1 LRAIFLFIIIA
12 AAVVISTPGCC
23 GKGSNDEIGEDTGPA
38 VTERGTTGAVE
49 VSDLKIT
56 LDVTSHIREG
66 RMLVTEEFT
75 LTAGGGAATFTIS
88 DNADTRPTAG
98 ELKLADGLLR
108 KYGAGYEG
116 PLLQNE
122 IPDLAPFAVYK
133 DGAKQPA
140 TVKGFIQ
147 EGPSHTA
154 AIGTAET
161 MIKLGA
167 GETAVVKVVKHGYF
181 YTDAPFS
188 IEDYYFV
195 YDLASDFGG
204 VPISGATVT
213 ANFDRTPTKI
223 NTPERWTA
231 VKDTGKNKTWEIEAH
246 APDHE
251 AYPDDGY
258 LGDDAPRLVMTYPA
272 DDKVYLTVLAANVNF
287 REEPNPDAPRVT
299 GKETLVSGEKVELI
313 EIDGDWYNVDAD
325 GARGWVRWRYR
336 DPDTGKTNVYVE
348 EFEMAY

>member
-1 LRAIFLFIIIA
+1 MRGILLFIVIA
-12 AAVVISTPGCC
+12 TAVVISIPGCC
-23 GKGSNDEIGEDTGPA
+23 GKGPEDGTGEDTKPA
-38 VTERGTTGAVE
+38 VTERGTTGAAE

-56 LDVTSHIREG
+56 LDVTPHIREG

-75 LTAGGGAATFTIS
+75 LTAGGGSATFTIS
-88 DNADTRPTAG
+88 DSADTRPNTG
-98 ELKLADGLLR
+98 EMKLADELLH
-108 KYGAGYEG
+108 KYGADYEG
-116 PLLQNE
+116 TLLQKE

-140 TVKGFIQ
+140 TVTGFIQ

-167 GETAVVKVVKHGYF
+167 GETAAIKVVKHGHF

-188 IEDYYFV
+188 MEDYYFV
-195 YDLASDFGG
+195 YDFASDFCG
-204 VPISGATVT
+204 VPIGGATVT
-213 ANFDRTPTKI
+213 ANFDRTPTKV
-223 NTPERWTA
+223 NTPEHWTV
-231 VKDTGKNKTWEIEAH
+231 VKDTGKSKTWEIEAH

-272 DDKVYLTVLAANVNF
+272 DDRVYLTVLAANVNF
-287 REEPNPDAPRVT
+287 RREPDPNAPRVT

-313 EIDGDWYNVDAD
+313 EIDGDWYNVDA
-325 GARGWVRWRYR
+325 GGTRGWVRWRYV

-348 EFEMAY
+348 EFKRAY